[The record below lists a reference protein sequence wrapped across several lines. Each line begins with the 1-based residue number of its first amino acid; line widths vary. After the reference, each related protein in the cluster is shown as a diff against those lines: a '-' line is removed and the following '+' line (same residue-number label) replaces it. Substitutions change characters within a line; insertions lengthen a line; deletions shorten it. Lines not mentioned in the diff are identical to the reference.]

1 MKKKIVFILAFL
13 FIVSAGYSE
22 RGSIFL
28 FGGNQWVSDK
38 DIQDIYGINFLRY
51 GVEINIDGFKSLGFF
66 LKFSHQS
73 QYGKTTYTKEE
84 TFVEMNPIIYGIKFG
99 SRLFVKI
106 GMMNMRFQEKNPAPM
121 VDFKD
126 STSGY
131 YIGGGGRLKIIGPI
145 NLQFE
150 LAYTKSDY
158 TIKFND
164 GTSSTIKL
172 GGISTDV
179 GFTITF

>member
-1 MKKKIVFILAFL
+1 MRKKIIFVLVFL
-13 FIVSAGYSE
+13 FIMSLGYSE
-22 RGSIFL
+22 RGSIIF

-38 DIQDIYGINFLRY
+38 NIQDIYGINFLRY
-51 GVEINIDGFKSLGFF
+51 GGELNINGYKSLGFF

-73 QYGKTTYTKEE
+73 QYGKTSYTKEE
-84 TFVEMNPIIYGIKFG
+84 TFIEMNPIIYGIKFG
-99 SRLFVKI
+99 NQFFVKV

-121 VDFKD
+121 EDFKD

-131 YIGGGGRLKIIGPI
+131 YMGGGGRLKVIGPI
-145 NLQFE
+145 HLQFE
-150 LAYTKSDY
+150 IAYTKGDY
-158 TIKFND
+158 TIKFDD

-179 GFTITF
+179 GFAITF